1 MIPRGRCLFP
11 VAALLL
17 ALGCGDTPGRS
28 GEDGPGGDPTG
39 PGAPRIERTADR
51 YELRVTGAAVGDVLD
66 RLAEAG
72 HFAVEAPG
80 ARPGWRERRVTLALD
95 GVALEHALHSVLAEV
110 PHHLHYEWVSG
121 AEPGGP
127 PWPEAPVH
135 LARVTVG
142 PLYRQP
148 PWRDPGARAS
158 ARRRTTPETRGDGL
172 EDRDPEVRARAARVV
187 EPSGSGLATLGDTL
201 RNDPSPAVRQSA
213 ARALAG
219 GRGLHTYPIL
229 LDGLED
235 ADPEVVVTVIESLED
250 AYDDHPVPEIRE
262 RVAESAQH
270 RDARIRAAAQDF
282 LDWVEE

>member
-1 MIPRGRCLFP
+1 MLLHIGHGLGKGF
-11 VAALLL
+11 LL
-17 ALGCGDTPGRS
+17 AFGCGDTLGDTGAEGPRSNS
-28 GEDGPGGDPTG
+28 GEPP
-39 PGAPRIERTADR
+39 ASRIERNADR
-51 YELRVTGAAVGDVLD
+51 YDLRVTEAAIGEVLD

-72 HFAVEAPG
+72 RFSVEAEG
-80 ARPGWRERRVTLALD
+80 AQPGWREKPVSLALD
-95 GVALEHALHSVLAEV
+95 GVALERALHSVLAEV

-127 PWPEAPVH
+127 PWPEAPVY

-148 PWRDPGARAS
+148 PWRDPGAPAS
-158 ARRRTTPETRGDGL
+158 ARRRRTPETHGDGL
-172 EDRDPEVRARAARVV
+172 EDRDPEVRARAATVL
-187 EPSGSGLATLGDTL
+187 EPAGSGLAALADTL
-201 RNDPSPAVRQSA
+201 RNDPSPAVRHSA

-229 LDGLED
+229 LEGLED